1 MSVDMFIDEIEET
14 LEGAWGVPLSNG
26 KVVVDSEK
34 LFYLLDKIKAS
45 LPNEIKQARLIVS
58 DRSDII
64 DDAKKEAEAII
75 RAAEDKAKIMLDQ
88 DELVKQAKVQ
98 AADII
103 MQAQTKAK
111 DIRKTTDEYIGDT
124 LKRADELLT
133 ANLSDFRKVRKDFQ
147 Q

>member
-111 DIRKTTDEYIGDT
+111 DIRKLRMST
-124 LKRADELLT
+124 L
-133 ANLSDFRKVRKDFQ
+133 VIP
-147 Q
+147 